1 MRNERGH
8 EMEMRTRMTMR
19 IGPLGYIPHCS
30 PVIYLPQRSW
40 GGGGG
45 GDSRVTCPSLHLSV
59 WIVESLVRL
68 SICLCPD
75 FVWTIS
81 SESLNLFVTKLAVIK
96 TGLCR
101 LIGDVLWTRKIQMF
115 ECLGF
120 CRICGGNTEQGR
132 GTPPVSRLR
141 AEFSTMSVYYVQQLK
156 RPVDITRSS
165 AHRKSEICGQSHSEG
180 S

>member
-1 MRNERGH
+1 MRECETSEG
-8 EMEMRTRMTMR
+8 MRWKWEPGWLR
-19 IGPLGYIPHCS
+19 IGLLGYIPHRS

-40 GGGGG
+40 GGGG

-101 LIGDVLWTRKIQMF
+101 SIGDVLWTRKIQMF
-115 ECLGF
+115 ECFGS
-120 CRICGGNTEQGR
+120 CRICGGNQPTTQSKEEVRPQCPDWER
-132 GTPPVSRLR
+132 NSVQCPC
-141 AEFSTMSVYYVQQLK
+141 TMC
-156 RPVDITRSS
+156 SS
-165 AHRKSEICGQSHSEG
+165 SKDQWM
-180 S
+180 